1 MECRQWAIA
10 KGTPCPGTCFHR
22 LAWAQRQRSGCSTY
36 FARNLAHLS
45 LQFHG
50 HTTPITRRK
59 LCSRVER
66 RARRLAA
73 GARAPVQ
80 TREKLVRQDSS
91 LMMMKDLEL
100 LQHCCRRGV
109 QEKKRG
115 IIDSTEKRVEACGA
129 GMCSA
134 DAQFSCSLWHDCPS
148 CHVDGDDAA

>member
-1 MECRQWAIA
+1 MPIRVSI
-10 KGTPCPGTCFHR
+10 GSLGR
-22 LAWAQRQRSGCSTY
+22 GDSVSGCSTY

-91 LMMMKDLEL
+91 WMMMKDVEN
-100 LQHCCRRGV
+100 CCRRGV
-109 QEKKRG
+109 KMKHK
-115 IIDSTEKRVEACGA
+115 EKR
-129 GMCSA
+129 GMCSI
-134 DAQFSCSLWHDCPS
+134 LEKRKIVVHE
-148 CHVDGDDAA
+148 